1 MLIFSEKKTYIL
13 ISSTLGVK
21 VALSNRFFHPKKTR
35 YMMRNLLLIF
45 SLLLFAS
52 IAIGQTAIAGKVTDK
67 SDNGAEL
74 IGATLVFKKN
84 GNYIT
89 GVTTDFDGNFKVNV
103 DPGTYDVSISYLGLG
118 ELLIEGVVA
127 KAGQTTDLPV
137 EMGSEGGIILD
148 EIVVREFKVPLI
160 DKDNTTSGQ
169 TITSKEIRNLP
180 TKNISALASTAA
192 GLSQV
197 DEGDDVTV
205 RGSRADAVDYYIDG
219 IRVRGALIPESEIE
233 QLQVITGGIG
243 AKYGDVTGGIISI
256 TTKGPSSQFG
266 GSVELE
272 TSEYLDDF
280 GYNLLN
286 ANVSGPILK
295 KKGENGV
302 EESIIGF
309 RFSGRY
315 RHQKDDDP
323 PATPVYRVNDEKL
336 AELQANPIVF
346 DNTGTPTVGPLGQP
360 ILPVIASATNLT
372 NEDIDVLGYRPGE
385 ENQVIDL
392 TAKIDAR
399 LSKNIDITF
408 TGTYNNTQD
417 KFTPGSFGET
427 NNPTWQVIN
436 SQNNPVNET
445 TRFRGNF
452 RFRHKLGRQGV
463 AEAGA
468 EAAKSSL
475 IQNAFYTLQGGF
487 ERGTQ
492 NLEDSRHGDNYF
504 NYGYIGKFFQ
514 DYIPVV
520 GVTEW
525 EGGIG
530 SANPL
535 DPNIY
540 GHVDYR
546 PVFTGYEANTDIN
559 PVLANYNN
567 LTVDATNGIQF
578 PAQNGLFLESA
589 TNIWGNRFSNV
600 GQVYNLNRQG
610 INDVITFTAT
620 SSFDLV
626 PGKSDDSRHSI
637 EVGFWYEQR
646 YDSRYSVAPR
656 ELWNL
661 ARNLAN
667 DHILGVDFD
676 TEIGTVDLS
685 EAGFN
690 TFVETENLLGPIV
703 QHDLLLDENSQSFFF
718 RKIREATG
726 VPINEFINIDEIDPN
741 VFSLDMFTALDLI
754 DAGLTNYYG
763 YDYLG
768 NKLANTVTFDDFF
781 TAIDEEGRR
790 TFPVAAFQ
798 PNYFAGYIQDKFTF
812 NDITFRVGL
821 RVDRYD
827 ANTKVLKDP
836 YSLYEIKGAGDY
848 FNENTGEERPGTIG
862 DDFKVYLNDNGTG
875 VEAYRSGDNW
885 YDKGGTLVNNPVV
898 IFGDGGFATPA
909 LVDDKADIRDPDF
922 NPTIAFEDYKPQ
934 VNWMPRLAFSF
945 PISDEANFFAHYD
958 VLVQRPPSNT
968 QASALDYFNFATD
981 IPRNNPNLRPEKT
994 VDYEVG
1000 FRQVVSKTSAIK
1012 IAIYYKELRD
1022 MIQSR
1027 RYRFIS
1033 GSALSEYESF
1043 DNIDFG
1049 TVKGF
1054 TFQYDMRRTGNVS
1067 ANINYTLQFAD
1078 GTGSDAESNRVL
1090 NRRSNVRN
1098 LLPLSFD
1105 ERHRLTAS
1113 IDYRYFDNDG
1123 PELFG
1128 QKILQNFGANLQVIA
1143 VSGRPYTERTTPEE
1157 FGGTQFGGALNG
1169 ARKPWTFTANLR
1181 LDKDFQITKGLGV
1194 NVYFR
1199 VSNLLNT
1206 RNVIDV
1212 YTASGSADTDGFL
1225 VSKNG
1230 QDAIRALR
1238 NNNQNLQAYLDSY
1251 QWAEANPD
1259 FFSLPRRIFL
1269 GAIFDF

>member
-1 MLIFSEKKTYIL
+1 
-13 ISSTLGVK
+13 
-21 VALSNRFFHPKKTR
+21 
-35 YMMRNLLLIF
+35 MMRNLLLIF
-45 SLLLFAS
+45 SLLLITS
-52 IAIGQTAIAGKVTDK
+52 VAIGQTAIAGKVTDAN
-67 SDNGAEL
+67 DNGAEL
-74 IGATLVFKKN
+74 IGANLVFKKN
-84 GNYIT
+84 GNFIT
-89 GVTTDFDGNFKVNV
+89 GVSTDFDGNFKVNL
-103 DPGTYDVSISYLGLG
+103 DPGTYDVTITYLGLDD
-118 ELLIEGVVA
+118 LQINGVVA

-137 EMGSEGGIILD
+137 EMGGNGGIILG
-148 EIVVREFKVPLI
+148 EIVVKEFRVPLI

-233 QLQVITGGIG
+233 QLQVITGGIA

-266 GSVELE
+266 GNVEVE

-280 GYNLLN
+280 GYNLVN

-295 KKGENGV
+295 KKNDDGS

-323 PATPVYRVNDEKL
+323 PATPIYTVKDEKL
-336 AELQANPIVF
+336 AELEANPIIF
-346 DNTGTPTVGPLGQP
+346 DNTGNVTIGPFGEIIQP
-360 ILPVIASATNLT
+360 LIAAGTNLT
-372 NEDIDVLGYRPGE
+372 NEDIDVLGYRPNE
-385 ENQVIDL
+385 ENQIIDL

-399 LSKNIDITF
+399 LSKNIDLSF
-408 TGTYNNTQD
+408 TGTFNDTRD
-417 KFTPGSFGET
+417 KFTPGTFGSSADPEPSWQIINSH
-427 NNPTWQVIN
+427 NNPTN
-436 SQNNPVNET
+436 A
-445 TRFRGNF
+445 TRRYRGNF
-452 RFRHKLGRQGV
+452 RFRHKLGRQGGV
-463 AEAGA
+463 EEGA
-468 EAAKSSL
+468 EAVKSSI

-492 NLEDSRHGDNYF
+492 NLEDERHGDNYF
-504 NYGYIGKFFQ
+504 NYGYIGRFFQ
-514 DYIPVV
+514 DYIPVI
-520 GVTEW
+520 GVTEFA
-525 EGGIG
+525 GGVG
-530 SANPL
+530 VATPGDNNL
-535 DPNIY
+535 Y

-546 PVFTGYEANTDIN
+546 EVFTGYEANTEIN

-567 LTVDATNGIQF
+567 LTVDATDEVQF
-578 PAQNGLFLESA
+578 PAQNGLFLESS
-589 TNIWGNRFSNV
+589 TNIWGDRFSNV
-600 GQVYNLNRQG
+600 GQVYNLNRKA

-637 EVGFWYEQR
+637 EIGFWYEQR
-646 YDSRYSVAPR
+646 YSSQYTVAPR
-656 ELWNL
+656 GLWNL

-676 TEIGTVDLS
+676 TEIGTVDLTS
-685 EAGFN
+685 AAFN
-690 TFVETENLLGPIV
+690 TDFETQNLLGSIV
-703 QHDLLLDENSQSFFF
+703 QHDLLLDNNSQSFFF
-718 RKIREATG
+718 QKIREATG
-726 VPINEFINIDEIDPN
+726 VPVNEYINIDELDPGI
-741 VFSLDMFTALDLI
+741 FSLDMFTALDLI

-768 NKLANTVTFDDFF
+768 NKLSNTVTFDDFF
-781 TAIDEEGRR
+781 TTTDADGRR

-848 FNENTGEERPGTIG
+848 FNENSGEERPGTIG
-862 DDFKVYLNDNGTG
+862 DDFKVYLNDNNVG
-875 VEAYRSGDNW
+875 VKAYRSGDDW
-885 YDKGGTLVNNPVV
+885 FDAGGTAVNNPVV

-909 LVDDKADIRDPDF
+909 LVDPNADIRRENY
-922 NPTIAFEDYKPQ
+922 NPSISFEDYKPQ

-968 QASALDYFNFATD
+968 LATALDYFNFATD

-1054 TFQYDMRRTGNVS
+1054 TFQYDLRRTGNIS

-1098 LLPLSFD
+1098 LLPLNFD
-1105 ERHRLTAS
+1105 ERHRITAS
-1113 IDYRYFDNDG
+1113 IDYRYSDNDG

-1128 QKILQNFGANLQVIA
+1128 KKILQNFGANLQIIA
-1143 VSGRPYTERTTPEE
+1143 VSGRPYSARTTPEE
-1157 FGGTQFGGALNG
+1157 FGSTQFAGALNG
-1169 ARKPWTFTANLR
+1169 ARKPWTFTTNVR
-1181 LDKDFQITKGLGV
+1181 FDKDFQITKGLGV

-1206 RNVIDV
+1206 RNIIDV

-1230 QDAIRALR
+1230 QDAIRSL
-1238 NNNQNLQAYLDSY
+1238 NDNNQNVQAYLDSY
-1251 QWAEANPD
+1251 QWAETNPD

>member
-1 MLIFSEKKTYIL
+1 
-13 ISSTLGVK
+13 
-21 VALSNRFFHPKKTR
+21 
-35 YMMRNLLLIF
+35 MRNLLLIF

-52 IAIGQTAIAGKVTDK
+52 VAIGQTAISGKVTDK
-67 SDNGAEL
+67 NDNGAEL
-74 IGATLVFKKN
+74 IGANLVFKKD
-84 GNYIT
+84 GNFIT
-89 GVTTDFDGNFKVNV
+89 GVSTDFDGNFKVNL
-103 DPGTYDVSISYLGLG
+103 DPGTYDVTITYLGLDD
-118 ELLIEGVVA
+118 LQINGVIA

-137 EMGSEGGIILD
+137 EMGGDGGITLG

-233 QLQVITGGIG
+233 QLQVITGGIA

-256 TTKGPSSQFG
+256 TTKGPSSTFG
-266 GSVELE
+266 GNLELE
-272 TSEYLDDF
+272 TSQYLDNF
-280 GYNLLN
+280 GYNLVN

-295 KKGENGV
+295 KKSENGV

-323 PATPVYRVNDEKL
+323 PATPIYQVTDEKL
-336 AELQANPIVF
+336 AELEANPII
-346 DNTGTPTVGPLGQP
+346 TSTSVGPFGGLINTSAAAGQD
-360 ILPVIASATNLT
+360 LL
-372 NEDIDVLGYRPGE
+372 NEDVDVLGYRPNE
-385 ENQVIDL
+385 ENRVIDL

-408 TGTYNNTQD
+408 TGTYNDTRD
-417 KFTPGSFGET
+417 KFTPGGFGVGG
-427 NNPTWQVIN
+427 NPTWQILN
-436 SQNNPVNET
+436 SHNNPINET

-452 RFRHKLGRQGV
+452 RFRHRLGNQGNTEDGTEK
-463 AEAGA
+463 AN
-468 EAAKSSL
+468 SSL

-492 NLEDSRHGDNYF
+492 NIEDSRHGDNYF
-504 NYGYIGKFFQ
+504 NYGYVGKFFRE
-514 DYIPVV
+514 YVPVI
-520 GVTEW
+520 GRTD
-525 EGGIG
+525 EGGVP
-530 SANPL
+530 SADPT
-535 DPNIY
+535 DPNFY
-540 GHVDYR
+540 GHLDNR
-546 PVFTGYEANTDIN
+546 EVFTRYEPNTDIN

-567 LTVDATNGIQF
+567 ALSEGAFINDY
-578 PAQNGLFLESA
+578 PAQNGFFLTSA
-589 TNIWGNRFSNV
+589 TNIWGDRYANV
-600 GQVYNLNRQG
+600 GQVYNLNRKG
-610 INDVITFTAT
+610 VSDVITFTAA

-626 PGKSDDSRHSI
+626 PGKSDNARHSI

-646 YDSRYSVAPR
+646 YSSQYDLNPR
-656 ELWNL
+656 GLWNL
-661 ARNLAN
+661 ARSLAN
-667 DHILGVDFD
+667 DDHIDGLD
-676 TEIGTVDLS
+676 
-685 EAGFN
+685 FN
-690 TFVETENLLGPIV
+690 TNIGILDFNTSITNVPNP
-703 QHDLLLDENSQSFFF
+703 DLLLGDIIQHDVEFNDNPISFFYQ
-718 RKIREATG
+718 KIRDATG
-726 VPINEFINIDEIDPN
+726 VPLNQNINIDELDPSI
-741 VFSLDMFTALDLI
+741 FSLDMFTALDLTNF
-754 DAGLTNYYG
+754 GLVDYYG

-768 NKLANTVTFDDFF
+768 NKLPNTVTFDDFF
-781 TAIDEEGRR
+781 TTRDADGRR

-812 NDITFRVGL
+812 NDITFRLGL

-836 YSLYEIKGAGDY
+836 YSLYEIQGAADY
-848 FNENTGEERPGTIG
+848 FSNNSGDERPGTIG
-862 DDFKVYLNDNGTG
+862 DDFKVYLNDNEVG
-875 VEAYRSGDNW
+875 VKAYRSGDDW
-885 YDKGGTLVNNPVV
+885 YDKGGTLVNDPLL
-898 IFGDGGFATPA
+898 IFGDGGFTTPA
-909 LVDDKADIRDPDF
+909 LVDEDADIQSDDF
-922 NPTIAFEDYKPQ
+922 NPSISFEDYKPQ
-934 VNWMPRLAFSF
+934 INWMPRLAFSF
-945 PISDEANFFAHYD
+945 PISDQANFFAHYD

-968 QASALDYFNFATD
+968 LATALDYFNFPTS
-981 IPRNNPNLRPEKT
+981 IPSNNPNLRPEKT

-1027 RYRFIS
+1027 RYRFIF
-1033 GSALSEYESF
+1033 GSQLSLYDSF

-1054 TFQYDMRRTGNVS
+1054 TFQYDLRRTGNVS

-1078 GTGSDAESNRVL
+1078 GTGSDPESNASL
-1090 NRRSNVRN
+1090 NRRSTNIRN
-1098 LLPLSFD
+1098 LIPLNFD

-1113 IDYRYFDNDG
+1113 IDYRYGAGEG

-1128 QKILQNFGANLQVIA
+1128 TKFLENFGANLQIIT
-1143 VSGRPYTERTTPEE
+1143 VSGRPYSARTTPEE
-1157 FGGTQFGGALNG
+1157 FGSTQLIGALNG
-1169 ARKPWTFTANLR
+1169 ARKPWTFTTNLR
-1181 LDKDFQITKGLGV
+1181 LDKDFQITKGLGL

-1212 YTASGSADTDGFL
+1212 YTASGSAETDGFL

-1230 QDAIRALR
+1230 QDAVNALR
-1238 NNNQNLQAYLDSY
+1238 GDNLNVQAYLDSY
-1251 QWAEANPD
+1251 QWAETNPD

>member
-1 MLIFSEKKTYIL
+1 
-13 ISSTLGVK
+13 
-21 VALSNRFFHPKKTR
+21 
-35 YMMRNLLLIF
+35 MRNLLLIF
-45 SLLLFAS
+45 SLLLITS

-67 SDNGAEL
+67 NDNNSEL
-74 IGATLVFKKN
+74 IGANLVFKKD
-84 GNYIT
+84 GNFIT
-89 GVTTDFDGNFKVNV
+89 GVSTDFDGNYKVNL
-103 DPGTYDVSISYLGLG
+103 DPGTYDVTISYLGLD
-118 ELLIEGVVA
+118 ELQINGVVA
-127 KAGQTTDLPV
+127 KAGQTTSLPV
-137 EMGSEGGIILD
+137 EMGGDGGILLG
-148 EIVVREFKVPLI
+148 EIIVREFKVPLI

-256 TTKGPSSQFG
+256 TTKGPSSTFG
-266 GSVELE
+266 GNLELE

-280 GYNLLN
+280 GYNLLT

-295 KKGENGV
+295 KKSENGA

-323 PATPVYRVNDEKL
+323 PATSIYQVTDEKL
-336 AELQANPIVF
+336 AELEANPIVE
-346 DNTGTPTVGPLGQP
+346 NLANQGPFGRRTFN
-360 ILPVIASATNLT
+360 AAGSNLT
-372 NEDIDVLGYRPGE
+372 NDDIKVLGYRPNE
-385 ENQVIDL
+385 DNQIIDL

-408 TGTYNNTQD
+408 TGTFNDTRD
-417 KFTPGSFGET
+417 KFTPGVFGQT
-427 NNPTWQVIN
+427 DNPSWQIINSHNNPT
-436 SQNNPVNET
+436 NET
-445 TRFRGNF
+445 SRFRGNF
-452 RFRHKLGRQGV
+452 RFRHKLGRQGAAV
-463 AEAGA
+463 EGQEA
-468 EAAKSSL
+468 SRSL

-492 NLEDSRHGDNYF
+492 NIEDDRHGDNYF
-504 NYGYIGKFFQ
+504 NYGYVGKFFR
-514 DYIPVV
+514 DFVPVV
-520 GVTEW
+520 GQTAWTE
-525 EGGIG
+525 GQG
-530 SANPL
+530 SATPN

-546 PVFTGYEANTDIN
+546 EVFTGYEANTEIN

-567 LTVDATNGIQF
+567 LLTEESPEIDYL
-578 PAQNGLFLESA
+578 AQNGFFLNTA
-589 TNIWGNRFSNV
+589 TDIWGDRFANV
-600 GQVYNLNRQG
+600 GQVYNLNRKA

-626 PGKSDDSRHSI
+626 PGKSDNSRHSI

-646 YDSRYSVAPR
+646 NSSRYDINPR
-656 ELWNL
+656 GLWNL

-667 DHILGVDFD
+667 NDHILGVD
-676 TEIGTVDLS
+676 TLSSIGTVD
-685 EAGFN
+685 FN
-690 TFVETENLLGPIV
+690 NAIVNVFMPQNLLGPIV
-703 QHDLLLDENSQSFFF
+703 QHDLLLDDNPQSFFYQ
-718 RKIREATG
+718 KIRAATDT
-726 VPINEFINIDEIDPN
+726 PINEYINIDELDPST
-741 VFSLDMFTALDLI
+741 FSLDMFTALDLI
-754 DAGLTNYYG
+754 DAGLTDYYG

-768 NKLANTVTFDDFF
+768 NKLSNTVTFDDFF
-781 TAIDEEGRR
+781 TTRDADGRR

-836 YSLYEIKGAGDY
+836 YSLYEIQGAGDY
-848 FNENTGEERPGTIG
+848 FNENQGEERPGTVG
-862 DDFKVYLNDNGTG
+862 DDFKVYLNDNGIG
-875 VEAYRSGDNW
+875 IKAFRSGDDW
-885 YDKGGTLVNNPVV
+885 YDKGGTLVNNANL

-909 LVDDKADIRDPDF
+909 LVDEDANIRSENF
-922 NPTIAFEDYKPQ
+922 NPSISFEDYKPQ

-945 PISDEANFFAHYD
+945 PISDQANFFAHYD

-968 QASALDYFNFATD
+968 LATALDYFNFANA

-1012 IAIYYKELRD
+1012 IALYYKELRD

-1033 GSALSEYESF
+1033 GSSLGEYESF

-1054 TFQYDMRRTGNVS
+1054 TFQYDLRRTGNVS

-1078 GTGSDAESNRVL
+1078 GTGSDSESNRAL
-1090 NRRSNVRN
+1090 NRRTNVRN
-1098 LLPLSFD
+1098 LLPLNFD

-1113 IDYRYFDNDG
+1113 IDYRYGEGDG

-1128 QKILQNFGANLQVIA
+1128 TKFLQNFGANLQIIT
-1143 VSGRPYTERTTPEE
+1143 VSGRPYSARTTPQE
-1157 FGGTQFGGALNG
+1157 FGSSQFQGALNG

-1212 YTASGSADTDGFL
+1212 YTASGSAETDGFL

-1230 QDAIRALR
+1230 QDAVNALR
-1238 NNNQNLQAYLDSY
+1238 NNNLNVQAYLDSY
-1251 QWAEANPD
+1251 QWAETNPD
-1259 FFSLPRRIFL
+1259 FFSLPRRIYL

>member
-1 MLIFSEKKTYIL
+1 
-13 ISSTLGVK
+13 
-21 VALSNRFFHPKKTR
+21 
-35 YMMRNLLLIF
+35 MMRNLLFIF
-45 SLLLFAS
+45 SLLLITS
-52 IAIGQTAIAGKVTDK
+52 VAIGQTAIAGKVTDA

-74 IGATLVFKKN
+74 IGANLVFKKN
-84 GNYIT
+84 GNFIT
-89 GVTTDFDGNFKVNV
+89 GVSTDFDGNFKVNL
-103 DPGTYDVSISYLGLG
+103 DPGTYDVTITYLGLND
-118 ELLIEGVVA
+118 LQINGVIA
-127 KAGQTTDLPV
+127 KAGQTTNLPV
-137 EMGSEGGIILD
+137 EMGSDGGVLLD
-148 EIVVREFKVPLI
+148 EIIVKAFVVPLI

-233 QLQVITGGIG
+233 QLQVITGGIA

-256 TTKGPSSQFG
+256 TTKGPSSRFG
-266 GSVELE
+266 GNIELE

-280 GYNLLN
+280 GYNLVN

-295 KKGENGV
+295 KKNEDGS

-315 RHQKDDDP
+315 RSQKDDDP
-323 PATPVYRVNDEKL
+323 PATPIYTVSDDKL

-346 DNTGTPTVGPLGQP
+346 DNTGTVTIGPNGGIIRPL
-360 ILPVIASATNLT
+360 IAAGINLT
-372 NEDIDVLGYRPGE
+372 DEDVDVLGFRPNE
-385 ENQVIDL
+385 ENQIIDV

-399 LSKNIDITF
+399 LSKNIDISF
-408 TGTYNNTQD
+408 TGTFNDTQD
-417 KFTPGSFGET
+417 KFTPGGFGVAGNPSWQILNSH
-427 NNPTWQVIN
+427 NNPTN
-436 SQNNPVNET
+436 A
-445 TRFRGNF
+445 TRRYRGNV
-452 RFRHKLGRQGV
+452 RFRHKLGRQG
-463 AEAGA
+463 GA
-468 EAAKSSL
+468 EEGEEASSS
-475 IQNAFYTLQGGF
+475 IIRNAFYTLQAGF

-492 NLEDSRHGDNYF
+492 KLEDDRHGDNFF
-504 NYGYIGKFFQ
+504 NYGYVGKFFQ
-514 DYIPVV
+514 DYVPVV

-525 EGGIG
+525 EGGVG
-530 SANPL
+530 VATPGDNNL
-535 DPNIY
+535 Y
-540 GHVDYR
+540 GHVDFR
-546 PVFTGYEANTDIN
+546 EVFTGYEANTEIN

-567 LTVDATNGIQF
+567 LTVDATDEVQF
-578 PAQNGLFLESA
+578 PAQNGLFLESS
-589 TNIWGNRFSNV
+589 TNIWGNRFANV
-600 GQVYNLNRQG
+600 GQVYNLNRTEVT
-610 INDVITFTAT
+610 DLITFTAA
-620 SSFDLV
+620 SSFDIV

-637 EVGFWYEQR
+637 EIGFWYEQR
-646 YDSRYSVAPR
+646 YDSRYSIAPR
-656 ELWNL
+656 GLWNL

-667 DHILGVDFD
+667 DHILGVDFN
-676 TEIGTVDLS
+676 TEVGTVDLAS
-685 EAGFN
+685 AAFN
-690 TFVETENLLGPIV
+690 TFLPTENLLGPIV
-703 QHDLLLDENSQSFFF
+703 QHDLLLDNNSQSFFF
-718 RKIREATG
+718 EKIRSAAG
-726 VPINEFINIDEIDPN
+726 VPINQFINIDELDPS

-768 NKLANTVTFDDFF
+768 NKLPNTVTFDDFF
-781 TAIDEEGRR
+781 TATDADGRR

-827 ANTKVLKDP
+827 ANTRVLKDP
-836 YSLYEIKGAGDY
+836 YSLYEIQNAGDY
-848 FNENTGEERPGTIG
+848 FNANPGEERPGTVG
-862 DDFKVYLNDNGTG
+862 DDFKIYLNDNNVG
-875 VEAYRSGDNW
+875 VKAYRSGDDW
-885 YDKGGTLVNNPVV
+885 FDGGGTAVNNPVV

-909 LVDDKADIRDPDF
+909 LVDPDADIRSEDF
-922 NPTIAFEDYKPQ
+922 NPSISFEDYKPQ

-968 QASALDYFNFATD
+968 LATALNYFNFATE

-1033 GSALSEYESF
+1033 GSALNEYESF

-1054 TFQYDMRRTGNVS
+1054 TFQYDLRRTGNVS

-1090 NRRSNVRN
+1090 NRRTNVRN
-1098 LLPLSFD
+1098 LLPLNFD
-1105 ERHRLTAS
+1105 ERHRITAT
-1113 IDYRYFDNDG
+1113 IDYRYNDNDG
-1123 PELFG
+1123 PEIFG
-1128 QKILQNFGANLQVIA
+1128 QKILENFGANLQIIA
-1143 VSGRPYTERTTPEE
+1143 VSGRPYTARTTPEE
-1157 FGGTQFGGALNG
+1157 FGSTQFAGSLNG
-1169 ARKPWTFTANLR
+1169 ARKPWTFTTNIR
-1181 LDKDFQITKGLGV
+1181 LDKDFQLAKGLGL

-1199 VSNLLNT
+1199 VSNLLDT

-1230 QDAIRALR
+1230 QDAVGALR
-1238 NNNQNLQAYLDSY
+1238 DNNQNVQAYLDSY
-1251 QWAEANPD
+1251 QWAETNPD

>member
-1 MLIFSEKKTYIL
+1 
-13 ISSTLGVK
+13 
-21 VALSNRFFHPKKTR
+21 
-35 YMMRNLLLIF
+35 MRNLLLIF

-52 IAIGQTAIAGKVTDK
+52 VAIGQTAISGKVTDK
-67 SDNGAEL
+67 NDNNAEL
-74 IGATLVFKKN
+74 IGANLVFKKN
-84 GNYIT
+84 GNFIT
-89 GVTTDFDGNFKVNV
+89 GVSTDFDGNYKVNL
-103 DPGTYDVSISYLGLG
+103 DPGTYDVTISYLGLD
-118 ELLIEGVVA
+118 EVQINGVVA

-137 EMGSEGGIILD
+137 EMGGDGGIVLG
-148 EIVVREFKVPLI
+148 EIIVREFKVPLI

-256 TTKGPSSQFG
+256 TTKGPSSTFG
-266 GSVELE
+266 GSLELE
-272 TSEYLDDF
+272 TSEYLDNF
-280 GYNLLN
+280 GYNLVN

-295 KKGENGV
+295 KKSETGA

-323 PATPVYRVNDEKL
+323 PATPIYRVTDEKL
-336 AELQANPIVF
+336 AELQANPIVV
-346 DNTGTPTVGPLGQP
+346 NNAVQNPLGGVTLIP
-360 ILPVIASATNLT
+360 GGANLT
-372 NEDIDVLGYRPGE
+372 NDDVDVLGYRPNE

-392 TAKIDAR
+392 TAKVDAR

-408 TGTYNNTQD
+408 TGTYNDTRD
-417 KFTPGSFGET
+417 KFTPGVFGQT
-427 NNPTWQVIN
+427 DNPSWQILNSHNNPID
-436 SQNNPVNET
+436 ET
-445 TRFRGNF
+445 TRLRGNF
-452 RFRHKLGRQGV
+452 RFRHKLGRQGGTG
-463 AEAGA
+463 EEGG

-487 ERGTQ
+487 ERGTE
-492 NLEDSRHGDNYF
+492 NREDTRHGDNYF
-504 NYGYIGKFFQ
+504 NYGYIGKFFL
-514 DYIPVV
+514 DYVPVI
-520 GVTEW
+520 GRTDW
-525 EGGIG
+525 EGGTG
-530 SANPL
+530 VATPGNPNL
-535 DPNIY
+535 Y
-540 GHVDYR
+540 GHVDYLEF
-546 PVFTGYEANTDIN
+546 FTGYEANTEIN

-567 LTVDATNGIQF
+567 ISAADGSNDLLAFT
-578 PAQNGLFLESA
+578 AQNGTFAELA
-589 TNIWGNRFSNV
+589 TNIWGDRFANV
-600 GQVYNLNRQG
+600 GQVYNLNRKG
-610 INDVITFTAT
+610 VSDVITFTAT

-626 PGKSDDSRHSI
+626 PGKSDNSRHSI

-646 YDSRYSVAPR
+646 YSSRYSIAPR
-656 ELWNL
+656 GLWNL
-661 ARNLAN
+661 ARALAN
-667 DHILGVDFD
+667 DHILGVDVNSNIGTLDFD
-676 TEIGTVDLS
+676 TSVRNAST
-685 EAGFN
+685 FN
-690 TFVETENLLGPIV
+690 PFLDPDALLGPIV
-703 QHDLLLDENSQSFFF
+703 QHDLLLDNNSQSFFYQ
-718 RKIREATG
+718 KIREATG
-726 VPINEFINIDEIDPN
+726 VPLNQYINVDELDPG

-781 TAIDEEGRR
+781 TTRDADGRR

-836 YSLYEIKGAGDY
+836 YSLYEIQGASDY
-848 FNENTGEERPGTIG
+848 FNNNTGDERPGTVG
-862 DDFKVYLNDNGTG
+862 DDFKVYLNDNGVG
-875 VEAYRSGDNW
+875 VKAYRSGDDW
-885 YDKGGTLVNNPVV
+885 YDKGGTLVNDPRL

-909 LVDDKADIRDPDF
+909 LVDDNANIRSEDF
-922 NPTIAFEDYKPQ
+922 NPSISFEDYKPQ
-934 VNWMPRLAFSF
+934 INWMPRLAFSF
-945 PISDEANFFAHYD
+945 PISDKANFFAHYD

-968 QASALDYFNFATD
+968 LATALDYFNFATD

-1033 GSALSEYESF
+1033 GSGLNEYESF

-1078 GTGSDAESNRVL
+1078 GTGSDAESNRTL
-1090 NRRSNVRN
+1090 NRRTNVRN
-1098 LLPLSFD
+1098 LLPLNFD

-1113 IDYRYFDNDG
+1113 IDYRYGANEG

-1128 QKILQNFGANLQVIA
+1128 NKFLQNFGANLQVIT
-1143 VSGRPYTERTTPEE
+1143 VSGRPYSARTTPEE
-1157 FGGTQFGGALNG
+1157 FGSTQFVGALNG
-1169 ARKPWTFTANLR
+1169 ARRPWTFTANLR
-1181 LDKDFQITKGLGV
+1181 LDKDFQITKGLGL

-1206 RNVIDV
+1206 RNVINL
-1212 YTASGSADTDGFL
+1212 YSASGSAETDGFL

-1238 NNNQNLQAYLDSY
+1238 DNNLNVEAYLDSY
-1251 QWAEANPD
+1251 QWAETNPD

>member
-1 MLIFSEKKTYIL
+1 
-13 ISSTLGVK
+13 
-21 VALSNRFFHPKKTR
+21 
-35 YMMRNLLLIF
+35 MRNLLLIF

-52 IAIGQTAIAGKVTDK
+52 VAIGQTAVSGKVMDAETK
-67 SDNGAEL
+67 EEL
-74 IGATLVFKKN
+74 IGANITFSRN
-84 GNYIT
+84 GNLIT
-89 GVTTDFDGNFKVNV
+89 GASTDFNGDYKVNI
-103 DPGTYDVSISYLGLG
+103 DPGNYDVKTSYIGYA
-118 ELLIEGVVA
+118 EQTIEGVVV
-127 KAGQTTDLPV
+127 KAGQTTSLDISL
-137 EMGSEGGIILD
+137 SEGVLLNAVEVID
-148 EIVVREFKVPLI
+148 YKVPLI

-197 DEGDDVTV
+197 DEGDAVTV

-256 TTKGPSSQFG
+256 TTKGPSSTFG
-266 GSVELE
+266 GSLELE
-272 TSEYLDDF
+272 TSEYLDNF

-323 PATPVYRVNDEKL
+323 PATPVYRVTDEKL

-346 DNTGTPTVGPLGQP
+346 DNTGTPITGPFGRP
-360 ILPVIASATNLT
+360 ILPVIASASNLT
-372 NEDIDVLGYRPGE
+372 NEDVDVLGYRPNE

-408 TGTYNNTQD
+408 TGTYNDTRD
-417 KFTPGSFGET
+417 KFTPANGAGRPIWQIVNSH
-427 NNPTWQVIN
+427 NNPT
-436 SQNNPVNET
+436 NET
-445 TRFRGNF
+445 TRLRGNF
-452 RFRHKLGRQGV
+452 RFRHKLGNQGFT
-463 AEAGA
+463 ADGA
-468 EAAKSSL
+468 EKTKGAL

-492 NLEDSRHGDNYF
+492 NLEDERHGDNYF

-514 DYIPVV
+514 DYVPVV

-525 EGGIG
+525 DGGTG
-530 SANPL
+530 SATPG
-535 DPNIY
+535 DPNLY

-546 PVFTGYEANTDIN
+546 EVFTGYEANTDIN

-567 LTVDATNGIQF
+567 LTVDATDEVQF
-578 PAQNGLFLESA
+578 PAQNGLFLEAA
-589 TNIWGNRFSNV
+589 TNIWGNRFTNV
-600 GQVYNLNRQG
+600 GQVYNLNRKG
-610 INDVITFTAT
+610 VNDLITFTAT

-626 PGKSDDSRHSI
+626 PGKSDNSRHSI

-646 YDSRYSVAPR
+646 YSSQYSVNPR
-656 ELWNL
+656 GLWNL

-667 DHILGVDFD
+667 DHILGVNFE
-676 TEIGTVDLS
+676 TEIGTVDLAN
-685 EAGFN
+685 AGFN
-690 TFVETENLLGPIV
+690 TFVQTENLLGPIV
-703 QHDLLLDENSQSFFF
+703 QHDLLLDDNSQSFFF
-718 RKIREATG
+718 QKIRAATG
-726 VPINEFINIDEIDPN
+726 VQLNEYINIDELDPST
-741 VFSLDMFTALDLI
+741 FSLDMFTALDLI
-754 DAGLTNYYG
+754 DAGLTDYYG

-781 TAIDEEGRR
+781 TTRDVDGRR

-836 YSLYEIKGAGDY
+836 YSLYEIQGASDY
-848 FNENTGEERPGTIG
+848 FSNNSGDERPGTIG
-862 DDFKVYLNDNGTG
+862 DDFKVYLNDNGEG
-875 VEAYRSGDNW
+875 VKAFRSGDDW
-885 YDKGGTLVNNPVV
+885 YNSGGTLVNNPTL
-898 IFGDGGFATPA
+898 IFGDDGFATPA
-909 LVDDKADIRDPDF
+909 LVDENADIRSENF
-922 NPTIAFEDYKPQ
+922 NPSISFEDYKPQ
-934 VNWMPRLAFSF
+934 INWMPRLAFSF
-945 PISDEANFFAHYD
+945 PISDKANFFAHYD

-968 QASALDYFNFATD
+968 LATALDYFNFATS

-1027 RYRFIS
+1027 TYRFIS
-1033 GSALSEYESF
+1033 GSLLGEYDSF

-1078 GTGSDAESNRVL
+1078 GTGSDPESNASL

-1098 LLPLSFD
+1098 LIPLSFD

-1113 IDYRYFDNDG
+1113 VDYRYGANKG

-1128 QKILQNFGANLQVIA
+1128 TKFLQNFGANLQVIT
-1143 VSGRPYTERTTPEE
+1143 VSGRPYSARTTPEE
-1157 FGGTQFGGALNG
+1157 FGSTQLVGALNG
-1169 ARKPWTFTANLR
+1169 ARRPWTFTANLR
-1181 LDKDFQITKGLGV
+1181 LDKDFQITKGLGL

-1206 RNVIDV
+1206 RNVINL
-1212 YTASGSADTDGFL
+1212 YSASGSAETDGFL

-1230 QDAIRALR
+1230 QDAIGSLR
-1238 NNNQNLQAYLDSY
+1238 DNNQNVQAYLDSY
-1251 QWAEANPD
+1251 QWAETNPD
-1259 FFSLPRRIFL
+1259 FFSLPRRIYL

>member
-1 MLIFSEKKTYIL
+1 MQNGAFKSP
-13 ISSTLGVK
+13 
-21 VALSNRFFHPKKTR
+21 FHPNKTR
-35 YMMRNLLLIF
+35 YMMRNLLLILSF
-45 SLLLFAS
+45 LLATS

-67 SDNGAEL
+67 NDNGAEL
-74 IGATLVFKKN
+74 IGANLVFKKN
-84 GNYIT
+84 GNFIT
-89 GVTTDFDGNFKVNV
+89 GVSTDFDGNFKVNL
-103 DPGTYDVSISYLGLG
+103 DPGTYDVTITYLGLD
-118 ELLIEGVVA
+118 ELQINGVLA
-127 KAGQTTDLPV
+127 KAGQTTSLPV
-137 EMGSEGGIILD
+137 EMGGDGGIVID
-148 EIVVREFKVPLI
+148 EIVVREFRVPLI

-233 QLQVITGGIG
+233 QLQVITGGIA

-266 GSVELE
+266 GNLELE
-272 TSEYLDDF
+272 TSEFLDDF
-280 GYNLLN
+280 GYNLVT
-286 ANVSGPILK
+286 ANVSGPLLK
-295 KKGENGV
+295 KKSENGV

-323 PATPVYRVNDEKL
+323 PATQIYQVTDEKL

-346 DNTGTPTVGPLGQP
+346 DNTGTVTIGPGGNV
-360 ILPVIASATNLT
+360 ILPIIADATNLT
-372 NEDIDVLGYRPGE
+372 NEDVNSLGYRPNE

-392 TAKIDAR
+392 TAKVDAR
-399 LSKNIDITF
+399 LSDNIDISF
-408 TGTYNNTQD
+408 TGTYNDTRD
-417 KFTPGSFGET
+417 KFTPGGWQILNSH
-427 NNPTWQVIN
+427 NNPTD
-436 SQNNPVNET
+436 ET
-445 TRFRGNF
+445 TRLRGNF
-452 RFRHKLGRQGV
+452 RFRHKLGNQGV
-463 AEAGA
+463 TTEEGA
-468 EAAKSSL
+468 EKGKGSL

-492 NLEDSRHGDNYF
+492 NVEDERHGDNYF

-514 DYIPVV
+514 DFVPVI

-525 EGGIG
+525 EGGTEIATPG
-530 SANPL
+530 
-535 DPNIY
+535 DPNLY
-540 GHVDYR
+540 GHIDFR
-546 PVFTGYEANTDIN
+546 EVFTGYEANTTIN

-567 LTVDATNGIQF
+567 LVADATNEIQF
-578 PAQNGLFLESA
+578 PAQNGVFLESA
-589 TNIWGNRFSNV
+589 TNIWGDRFTNV
-600 GQVYNLNRQG
+600 GQVFNLNRKG
-610 INDVITFTAT
+610 ESDLITFTAT

-626 PGKSDDSRHSI
+626 PGKSDNSRHSI

-646 YDSRYSVAPR
+646 FNSQYDINPR
-656 ELWNL
+656 GLWNL

-667 DHILGVDFD
+667 DHILGVDF
-676 TEIGTVDLS
+676 
-685 EAGFN
+685 N
-690 TFVETENLLGPIV
+690 TNLGALDISTAALNNFFPTENLLGDIV
-703 QHDLLLDENSQSFFF
+703 QHDLLLDDNSQSFFF
-718 RKIREATG
+718 QKIRDAAG
-726 VPINEFINIDEIDPN
+726 VGVNEFINIDELDPSL
-741 VFSLDMFTALDLI
+741 FSLDMFTALDLI
-754 DAGLTNYYG
+754 DAGLTDYYG

-768 NKLANTVTFDDFF
+768 NKLSNTVTFDDFF
-781 TAIDEEGRR
+781 TTTDADGRR

-827 ANTKVLKDP
+827 ANTQVLKDP
-836 YSLYEIKGAGDY
+836 YSLYEIQGAADY
-848 FNENTGEERPGTIG
+848 FDNNTGTRPGTIG
-862 DDFKVYLNDNGTG
+862 DDFSVYLNDNGVG
-875 VEAYRSGDNW
+875 VKAFRSGDDW
-885 YDKGGTLVNNPVV
+885 YNEGGTLVNDPRL

-909 LVDDKADIRDPDF
+909 LVDEDANIRSEEF
-922 NPTIAFEDYKPQ
+922 NPSISFEDYEPQ
-934 VNWMPRLAFSF
+934 INWMPRLAFSF

-968 QASALDYFNFATD
+968 LATALDYFNFASS
-981 IPRNNPNLRPEKT
+981 IPSNNPNLRPEKT

-1027 RYRFIS
+1027 TYRFIS
-1033 GSALSEYESF
+1033 GSLLNEYDSF

-1054 TFQYDMRRTGNVS
+1054 TFQYDLRRTGNVS

-1078 GTGSDAESNRVL
+1078 GTGSDPESNAAL

-1098 LLPLSFD
+1098 LIPLNFD

-1113 IDYRYFDNDG
+1113 VDYRYGNNEG

-1128 QKILQNFGANLQVIA
+1128 SKFLENFGANLQIIT
-1143 VSGRPYTERTTPEE
+1143 VSGRPYSARTTPEE
-1157 FGGTQFGGALNG
+1157 FGSTQLVGSLNG
-1169 ARKPWTFTANLR
+1169 ARRPWTFTANLR
-1181 LDKDFQITKGLGV
+1181 IDKDFQIAKGLGL

-1199 VSNLLNT
+1199 VSNLLDT
-1206 RNVIDV
+1206 RNVINL
-1212 YTASGSADTDGFL
+1212 YSASGSAETDGFL

-1230 QDAIRALR
+1230 QDVLQALE
-1238 NNNQNLQAYLDSY
+1238 NNNQNVQAYLDSY
-1251 QWAEANPD
+1251 QWVETNPD
-1259 FFSLPRRIFL
+1259 FFSLPRRIYL